1 MTFTCIII
9 DDDPGTID
17 QLTEYISLIPELS
30 LLKGFTNP
38 MLAVE
43 EINSSVQPLDFL
55 FTDIEMPEISGIE
68 VARLVGNKIKSLILV
83 SSHLKYAVEG
93 YDLSAKQFLPKPFNF
108 KKFQLTVNK
117 LIENLIKERP
127 FLWIKVGKKNEFIR
141 TNVDQIIAFEGAS
154 NYIKIHTVDKTIITY
169 GKIYEFE
176 RILEQYNGFIRIN
189 KSFIISEAYIEKIE
203 NNTVHLTKNIMV
215 KIGATF
221 KKSFSIHLE
230 KITRSK

>member
-43 EINSSVQPLDFL
+43 EINRSVQPLDFL

-117 LIENLIKERP
+117 LIENLSKERP

-203 NNTVHLTKNIMV
+203 NNTVHLAKNILV